1 MKKRRTR
8 KEKQRTE
15 KRREREVEMTRLGMP
30 GTPRDTRLQ
39 ARQHL
44 QQGEM
49 LFQMGDAA
57 GALRSLNA
65 AVQLGVQD
73 PACFAMVG
81 LCHLQLGRVTESL
94 AALQRAAGL
103 APTDPEISFLL
114 ASVLQESGQPQRA
127 AQEYQRCVR
136 LDPKGPRGREAKA
149 RLKELNLPEPDAAD
163 QPAAATADTP
173 ATAVSAVAPLTEA
186 EKQEQAFH
194 FARVCLESGLERRAR
209 IELEK
214 IVENDPGNQEAW
226 ELLAQAFEK
235 LGEPARAEECRQQAQ
250 SVQA

>member
-1 MKKRRTR
+1 
-8 KEKQRTE
+8 
-15 KRREREVEMTRLGMP
+15 LGMP

-44 QQGEM
+44 QQGQM

-57 GALRSLNA
+57 GALRALSA

-73 PACFAMVG
+73 PGCYAMLG
-81 LCHLQLGRVTESL
+81 LCHLQLGRVTEAL
-94 AALQRAAGL
+94 AALQQAAGL

-114 ASVLQESGQPQRA
+114 ASVLEESGQPQRA
-127 AQEYQRCVR
+127 AQEFQRCVR
-136 LDPKGPRGREAKA
+136 LDPKGPHGREAKA
-149 RLKELNLPEPDAAD
+149 RLKALNLPEPTAAEEEKTAT
-163 QPAAATADTP
+163 PAAGSTSVA
-173 ATAVSAVAPLTEA
+173 SAAAAPLTET
-186 EKQEQAFH
+186 EKREQALH

-214 IVENDPGNQEAW
+214 IVEDDPDNQEAW

-235 LGEPARAEECRQQAQ
+235 LGEPDRAEECRQRAP
-250 SVQA
+250 ANRG